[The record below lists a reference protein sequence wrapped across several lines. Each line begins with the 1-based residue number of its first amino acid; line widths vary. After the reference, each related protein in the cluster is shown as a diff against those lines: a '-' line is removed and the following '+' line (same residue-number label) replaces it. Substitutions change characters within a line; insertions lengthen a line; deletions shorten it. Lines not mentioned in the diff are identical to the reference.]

1 MDSISINTESSKTPD
16 PYKLL
21 FNLSDKTNIKK
32 SNKYVALSNLSI
44 YYKWKNIKKSY
55 KENKCKIS
63 APFWNKNLNN
73 QIDHTVH
80 QIFMMISSIS

>member
-21 FNLSDKTNIKK
+21 FNLSDKTNVKK

-55 KENKCKIS
+55 KDNKCKIS
-63 APFWNKNLNN
+63 AAFWNKK
-73 QIDHTVH
+73 
-80 QIFMMISSIS
+80 SE

>member
-63 APFWNKNLNN
+63 APFWNKK
-73 QIDHTVH
+73 
-80 QIFMMISSIS
+80 SE